1 MALEHEIA
9 ILGQRMGISG
19 LALPPSGVLAF
30 DVTGLGRVHF
40 ELATDGR
47 SDGEMLLY
55 LSRAVPDHDRAAP
68 QRLLE
73 LSHYDKNHAFPLSA
87 GLHNGQA
94 VLLTRLPERQST
106 AANMENAVSWL
117 ARQMDSIIKA

>member
-9 ILGQRMGISG
+9 LLGQRMGIAN
-19 LALPPSGVLAF
+19 LALSPAGLLAF
-30 DVTGLGRVHF
+30 DVEGMGRIHF
-40 ELATDGR
+40 ELVMDGR
-47 SDGEMLLY
+47 FESEMLIY
-55 LSRAVPDHDRAAP
+55 LSRPVPDYDRAAP

-73 LSHYDKNHAFPLSA
+73 LAHYDKNHAFPLNG

-94 VLLTRLPERQST
+94 VLLTRLPERQTT

-117 ARQMDSIIKA
+117 ARQMDGVIKA

>member
-9 ILGQRMGISG
+9 LLGQRMGING
-19 LALPPSGVLAF
+19 LALSPAGLLAF
-30 DVTGLGRVHF
+30 DVEGMGRIHF
-40 ELATDGR
+40 ELAADSGTE
-47 SDGEMLLY
+47 GEMLIY
-55 LSRAVPDHDRAAP
+55 LSRPVPDHDRAAP

-73 LSHYDKNHAFPLSA
+73 LAHYDKNPAFNLGG

-94 VLLTRLPERQST
+94 ILLTRLPERQAT

-117 ARQMDSIIKA
+117 ASQMDSVVKA